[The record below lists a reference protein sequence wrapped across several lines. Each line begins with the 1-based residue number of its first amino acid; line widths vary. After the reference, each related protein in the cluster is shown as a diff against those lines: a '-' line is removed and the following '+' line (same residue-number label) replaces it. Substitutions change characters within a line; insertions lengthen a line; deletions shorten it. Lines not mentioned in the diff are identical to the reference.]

1 MKNVIYTIDEIRERI
16 VPIAQKYGLKRV
28 ILFGSYARNDATKDS
43 DIDLIIKLNHSIG
56 LFTFN
61 EMVEAFENA
70 LEKNVDCITEDSVS
84 LEFRFEILDDEVLL
98 YAA

>member
-1 MKNVIYTIDEIRERI
+1 
-16 VPIAQKYGLKRV
+16 
-28 ILFGSYARNDATKDS
+28 
-43 DIDLIIKLNHSIG
+43 
-56 LFTFN
+56 
-61 EMVEAFENA
+61 MVEAFENA